1 MPRTTYQP
9 KSDPRKQQVNPL
21 DTFFLDQARAKELDD
36 PTAALC
42 VFITKESDDYPTGRT
57 LVLRNI
63 DGQLGVFIN
72 KSSPKWN
79 QKDQGIS
86 LQTYWPSVEIQY
98 RIKASC
104 VTLDPKLIRHS
115 WKQRPETPQKL
126 DWFYE
131 TVKPQ
136 SANLDP
142 KEAINL
148 ATKLKELI
156 LPDQSTA
163 PNSATGLLL
172 EPFEFE
178 KLELRSGD
186 LPHHREKF
194 VLIEGIWQHYPMVP

>member
-1 MPRTTYQP
+1 M
-9 KSDPRKQQVNPL
+9 NPL

-104 VTLDPKLIRHS
+104 VTLDPKLIEQS
-115 WKQRPETPQKL
+115 WKQRPETPKKL
-126 DWFYE
+126 DWFYQRA
-131 TVKPQ
+131 KPQ
-136 SANLDP
+136 SSKLEPEEATNL
-142 KEAINL
+142 KK
-148 ATKLKELI
+148 KLKELI
-156 LPDQSTA
+156 LPDQSET
-163 PNSATGLLL
+163 PDSAAGLLL

-186 LPHHREKF
+186 LPHNREIF
-194 VLIEGIWQHYPMVP
+194 VLIEGNWQHYPMVP

>member
-1 MPRTTYQP
+1 M
-9 KSDPRKQQVNPL
+9 NPL
-21 DTFFLDQARAKELDD
+21 DIFFLDQARARELGD
-36 PTAALC
+36 PTAPLC

-63 DGQLGVFIN
+63 EGQLGVFIN

-79 QKDQGIS
+79 QKEAGIS

-104 VTLDPKLIRHS
+104 VVLDPKLIKQS
-115 WKQRPETPQKL
+115 WKQRPETPKKL

-131 TVKPQ
+131 TVTRQ

-148 ATKLKELI
+148 ATKLKELT
-156 LPDQSTA
+156 LLDQSTA
-163 PNSATGLLL
+163 PDSAAGLLL
-172 EPFEFE
+172 KPFEFE

-186 LPHHREKF
+186 LPHNREKF
-194 VLIEGIWQHYPMVP
+194 VLVEGNWQHYSMVP

>member
-1 MPRTTYQP
+1 M
-9 KSDPRKQQVNPL
+9 NPL

-104 VTLDPKLIRHS
+104 VALNPNLIRHS

-131 TVKPQ
+131 RQKPQ
-136 SANLDP
+136 SASLEP
-142 KEAINL
+142 AEATSFT
-148 ATKLKELI
+148 TKLKEIAL
-156 LPDQSTA
+156 LDGSTA
-163 PNSATGLLL
+163 PDSAAGLLL

-178 KLELRSGD
+178 RLELRLGD
-186 LPHHREKF
+186 VPHIREKF
-194 VLIEGIWQHYPMVP
+194 ILIEGNWQHYSMVP

>member
-1 MPRTTYQP
+1 M
-9 KSDPRKQQVNPL
+9 NPL
-21 DTFFLDQARAKELDD
+21 DIFFLDQARARELGD
-36 PTAALC
+36 PTAPLC

-63 DGQLGVFIN
+63 EGQLGVFIN

-79 QKDQGIS
+79 QKEAGIS

-104 VTLDPKLIRHS
+104 VVLDPKLIKQS
-115 WKQRPETPQKL
+115 WKQRPETPKKL

-131 TVKPQ
+131 TVTRQ

-148 ATKLKELI
+148 ATKLKELT
-156 LPDQSTA
+156 LLDQSTA
-163 PNSATGLLL
+163 PDSAAGL
-172 EPFEFE
+172 
-178 KLELRSGD
+178 
-186 LPHHREKF
+186 
-194 VLIEGIWQHYPMVP
+194 

>member
-1 MPRTTYQP
+1 M
-9 KSDPRKQQVNPL
+9 NPL
-21 DTFFLDQARAKELDD
+21 DTFFLDQARAKELGD
-36 PTAALC
+36 PTAPLC

-57 LVLRNI
+57 LVLRSI

-72 KSSPKWN
+72 RSSPKWN
-79 QKDQGIS
+79 QTEAGIA

-104 VTLDPKLIRHS
+104 VVVDPELIKQS
-115 WKQRPETPQKL
+115 WKQRPETPKKL

-131 TVKPQ
+131 KVKPQ

-142 KEAINL
+142 EEAINL
-148 ATKLKELI
+148 AIKLKELT
-156 LPDQSTA
+156 LSDQSAA
-163 PNSATGLLL
+163 PDSAAGLLFV
-172 EPFEFE
+172 PFEFE

-194 VLIEGIWQHYPMVP
+194 VLIEGIWQHHPMVP

>member
-1 MPRTTYQP
+1 M
-9 KSDPRKQQVNPL
+9 NPL
-21 DTFFLDQARAKELDD
+21 DTFFSDQARAKELVD
-36 PTAALC
+36 PTAAPC
-42 VFITKESDDYPTGRT
+42 VFITKESDNYPTGRT

-86 LQTYWPSVEIQY
+86 LQTYWPSIKIQY
-98 RIKASC
+98 RIKASR
-104 VTLDPKLIRHS
+104 VALDPKLIKQS
-115 WKQRPETPQKL
+115 WKQRPETPKKL

-136 SANLDP
+136 SANLDS
-142 KEAINL
+142 KEAINF
-148 ATKLKELI
+148 ATKLKGLI
-156 LPDQSTA
+156 LSDQSAA
-163 PNSATGLLL
+163 PDSATGLLL

-186 LPHHREKF
+186 LPHNREKF
-194 VLIEGIWQHYPMVP
+194 VLIEGIWRHYPMVP

>member
-1 MPRTTYQP
+1 
-9 KSDPRKQQVNPL
+9 VNPL
-21 DTFFLDQARAKELDD
+21 DTFFLDQARARELDD

-42 VFITKESDDYPTGRT
+42 VFITKDSDDYPTGRT

-79 QKDQGIS
+79 QKEAGIS

-104 VTLDPKLIRHS
+104 VALDPKLIKQS
-115 WKQRPETPQKL
+115 WKQRPETPKKL
-126 DWFYE
+126 DWFYQ
-131 TVKPQ
+131 TAKSQ
-136 SANLDP
+136 SENLEP
-142 KEAINL
+142 EEAINF

-156 LPDQSTA
+156 LLEQSETPDLA
-163 PNSATGLLL
+163 AGLLL

-186 LPHHREKF
+186 LPHNREKF
-194 VLIEGIWQHYPMVP
+194 VLIQGYWRHYSMVP